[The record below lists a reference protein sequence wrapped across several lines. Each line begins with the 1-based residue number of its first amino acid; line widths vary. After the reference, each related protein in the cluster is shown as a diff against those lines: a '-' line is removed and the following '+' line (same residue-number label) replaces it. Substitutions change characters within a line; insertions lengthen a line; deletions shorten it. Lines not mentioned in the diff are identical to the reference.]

1 MTNNKTSITNKPL
14 EMVGG
19 WNESNQIHNLDRM
32 GFTYPKSLGEIIANS
47 IDAKASNI
55 IIEINDDTI
64 LIYDNGEGMTLGQL
78 KSMMT
83 FNDSNHNDSQSMGIS
98 GVGFKIS
105 SKILSNND
113 IVYVYTKSNLD
124 KNYLEGIIDW
134 KTIIE
139 SGKYGNSIPINKTNS
154 DLLKYNTGTTIKFPY
169 NPVFHECLTNQFKQT
184 QKKNQSITDDMRW
197 IFGKLEERV
206 SIQLVDNTNQ
216 NTDTSLE
223 FYNPLNGDDKDF
235 YIPITKHTIVAY
247 QNRNYENKK
256 DFVLETITNKENTYK
271 TINYTETGKVSRNM
285 KHYNDIHIAKKL
297 GQFELIIGMR
307 KEVSYFNPNNPICP
321 GASAHGNGYNDKF
334 YSKNDETIREEL
346 SKIEITRNGQRIG
359 LGDYPTFSHGSAR
372 ANRLSQLKYGHHII
386 VNVEYNINSTLD
398 NDLDKIIGVQ
408 TNKNQLNSQNIPIEF
423 RQLIEYLKG
432 IYAVDIDSYIDQT
445 IVNHKK
451 IIQKYKQTLNSF
463 RFIEK
468 SEIKVTDGTIDEYKN
483 LIQHFEPLNKKNME
497 IYIMGLKSEISTLL
511 SKLKLDTQKY
521 NKDLET
527 GDLDKLESIKNHIQ
541 ETLQKNKQFN
551 LLLNTIFSKIQ
562 SHSEND
568 CCTNIDQFL
577 KEANTKLEEISK
589 LKDII
594 KLQSFEKNNLQ
605 TIIDK
610 FTKKNPTPNPNPKP
624 TPTPTP
630 TPNPKPKPTPTP
642 NPKPTPTPTPT
653 PTQSNKLSDS
663 ETSEL
668 KHLIDTVRSNPLYL
682 KAIDLGMV
690 SKLNFID

>member
-1 MTNNKTSITNKPL
+1 MTNNNKTSITNKPL

-47 IDAKASNI
+47 IDANASDI

-64 LIYDNGEGMTLGQL
+64 LIYDNGEGMTLPQL

-83 FNDSNHNDSQSMGIS
+83 FNDSNHTDSESMGIS

-139 SGKYGNSIPINKTNS
+139 TGKYENSIPINKTNS

-169 NPVFHECLTNQFKQT
+169 NPVFHECLTNQFKQP
-184 QKKNQSITDDMRW
+184 QKKIQTITDDMRW
-197 IFGKLEERV
+197 IFGKLGERV

-223 FYNPLNGDDKDF
+223 FYNPLSGHDKDF
-235 YIPITKHTIVAY
+235 YIPIKTHTIAAY
-247 QNRNYENKK
+247 QNRNHKNKK
-256 DFVLETITNKENTYK
+256 DFVLEEIGPSQENFYK
-271 TINYTETGKVSRNM
+271 TISYTGTGKVSKNM
-285 KHYNDIHIAKKL
+285 KDYNDMHIAKKL
-297 GQFELIIGMR
+297 GQFKLILGMR
-307 KEVSYFNPNNPICP
+307 KELSYFNPNNPICP
-321 GASAHGNGYNDKF
+321 GASAQGNEYNDKF

-359 LGDYPTFSHGSAR
+359 LADYPTFSHGSAR

-432 IYAVDIDSYIDQT
+432 IYAVDIDSYIHQT
-445 IVNHKK
+445 IINHKK
-451 IIQKYKQTLNSF
+451 IIQNYKQTLNSF

-468 SEIKVTDGTIDEYKN
+468 SEIKIKDGTIDEYKN
-483 LIQHFEPLNKKNME
+483 LIQHFEPINKKNME
-497 IYIMGLKSEISTLL
+497 IYIIGLKSEITTLL
-511 SKLKLDTQKY
+511 SDLKLDPQTY
-521 NKDLET
+521 DKDLET
-527 GDLDKLESIKNHIQ
+527 GDLDKLESIKNDIQ
-541 ETLQKNKQFN
+541 EMLQKNKQFN
-551 LLLNTIFSKIQ
+551 LLLTTLASKIQ
-562 SHSEND
+562 SHSQND
-568 CCTNIDQFL
+568 CCTNAGQFL

-594 KLQSFEKNNLQ
+594 KLQSFEKNNLK

-610 FTKKNPTPNPNPKP
+610 FTKKNTTPKPVPKPVPKPNPKP
-624 TPTPTP
+624 IPS
-630 TPNPKPKPTPTP
+630 K
-642 NPKPTPTPTPT
+642 
-653 PTQSNKLSDS
+653 KLSDS
-663 ETSEL
+663 ESSDL
-668 KHLIDTVRSNPLYL
+668 KQLIDTVQSNPLYL
-682 KAIDLGMV
+682 KAIDLGLV